1 VLSVSRYRLDI
12 HERHFSYGVWIYL
25 GLGNLLREKNQ
36 LRIWDG
42 ACASSIVRWAVQ
54 DQDVVLRNAGFGRL
68 AGEFPSAALHCLVF
82 AQKKKCKYRQGVS
95 YKRIKLNRH

>member
-1 VLSVSRYRLDI
+1 
-12 HERHFSYGVWIYL
+12 
-25 GLGNLLREKNQ
+25 
-36 LRIWDG
+36 
-42 ACASSIVRWAVQ
+42 VQ

-68 AGEFPSAALHCLVF
+68 AGEFPSAALHRLVF